1 MKQLALMLL
10 FSKRYQR
17 AATFSNPFNFEC
29 AKIQLIFNFQI
40 YFATF
45 LKNKRHIMSQL
56 NLYLC
61 FT

>member
-29 AKIQLIFNFQI
+29 AKIQLFCNFFEKQ
-40 YFATF
+40 ATHNVSVKF
-45 LKNKRHIMSQL
+45 ISLFHLKNLGI
-56 NLYLC
+56 
-61 FT
+61 